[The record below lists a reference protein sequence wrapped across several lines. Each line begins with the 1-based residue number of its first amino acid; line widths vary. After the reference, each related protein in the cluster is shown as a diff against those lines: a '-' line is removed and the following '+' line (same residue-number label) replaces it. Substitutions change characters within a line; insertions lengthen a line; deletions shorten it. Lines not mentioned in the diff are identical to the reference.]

1 MLDIIHNIQLSA
13 HASMYGASSSPA
25 WVWVW
30 LSNLIGSDSA
40 AVVQYIIMV
49 AVYGSAIFLIG
60 VQIFRLM
67 HNWGDRNHKDMQKRE
82 TARENCRAAFVII
95 AVIAVIAGI
104 GFSAVCFFLN
114 KFIGQ

>member
-1 MLDIIHNIQLSA
+1 
-13 HASMYGASSSPA
+13 
-25 WVWVW
+25 VW

-67 HNWGDRNHKDMQKRE
+67 HN
-82 TARENCRAAFVII
+82 
-95 AVIAVIAGI
+95 
-104 GFSAVCFFLN
+104 
-114 KFIGQ
+114 